1 MTEQLYQFTREIP
14 PVQASK
20 PYTCSCLEHNLASLT
35 RIQLCDIY
43 YDGKFNIV
51 ALQLKTTQ
59 QLNIETPN
67 LLVIL
72 KSLKGKFTYVTK
84 KEQKHIS
91 SFNLC
96 GLVQITWLYVQSE
109 RAATEISIFAPEKVN
124 EIICGTQSIRNNYI
138 WKIKQTIEHVFA
150 ANKMMCYWLLSNPV
164 QKQQQSQCMLFLL
177 RVIVDVYLNR
187 CVSLGIRLTEWSKL
201 IKNSEHTHIKP
212 TTAQLG
218 FTWPDETEHHP
229 LSNTWVRSW
238 ILGISTLVK
247 SQVEWLGSC
256 STTSRFTSVLHLNAH
271 S

>member
-1 MTEQLYQFTREIP
+1 MTAQLYQFTREIP

-35 RIQLCDIY
+35 WIQLCDIY

-72 KSLKGKFTYVTK
+72 KGQVHLRYKKRTKTYCIIQSLWVSANNFGYMCRV
-84 KEQKHIS
+84 KEQPLRFLPSPQRRWMKLSVALKALEI
-91 SFNLC
+91 
-96 GLVQITWLYVQSE
+96 IISE
-109 RAATEISIFAPEKVN
+109 RSNRQLNMYLLPTKWCATD
-124 EIICGTQSIRNNYI
+124 
-138 WKIKQTIEHVFA
+138 
-150 ANKMMCYWLLSNPV
+150 YWATRCKNS
-164 QKQQQSQCMLFLL
+164 MLFLL
-177 RVIVDVYLNR
+177 RVTVDVYLNR

-212 TTAQLG
+212 TTVQLG